1 MKPSILLLFL
11 LAFCTLN
18 AQTFE
23 VQNIKY
29 SGDNDN
35 RINLVIMG
43 DGYLPSEFDA
53 FEAHSNAFVNE
64 LFSQSPFSEYT
75 DYFNVY
81 IIKVA
86 SAESG
91 ATHPGTAPDEPTS
104 PPVPVT
110 NVNNFFGTQY
120 DSYNIHRLLFSSNY
134 ALINNVLANNF
145 PDFDI
150 ALILVNAPYY
160 GGSGGAF
167 AFAST
172 DESSIE
178 IAIHELGHSFAFLKD
193 EYYPGDALVQEA
205 INMTQNNNPAT
216 IRWRNWLNYNGVGIY
231 PYGTSGTPATW
242 YRPHQLCKMQYLG
255 YPFCNVCKEGIIERI
270 HGLVSPIDGY
280 SPSQTSHTDPS
291 LPLDISLDLV
301 LPIPNTL
308 VTQWTLNGS
317 DFSTNLNAI
326 TLTEPDMVLGTN
338 TLTASITDNSELL
351 RVDEH
356 ENFHTYTV
364 TWTIQMNNLGIGD
377 IISEQHTLAIK
388 TYPNPTQDV
397 LNVVIESQS
406 LQNFDITLTSIDG
419 KSIQTVRA
427 NGSSATLDLGDLS
440 TGIYIMGISHQG
452 TILAQKKIVKE

>member
-1 MKPSILLLFL
+1 
-11 LAFCTLN
+11 
-18 AQTFE
+18 
-23 VQNIKY
+23 
-29 SGDNDN
+29 
-35 RINLVIMG
+35 
-43 DGYLPSEFDA
+43 
-53 FEAHSNAFVNE
+53 
-64 LFSQSPFSEYT
+64 
-75 DYFNVY
+75 
-81 IIKVA
+81 
-86 SAESG
+86 
-91 ATHPGTAPDEPTS
+91 THPGTAPDEPTS
-104 PPVPVT
+104 PPVPVM

-270 HGLVSPIDGY
+270 HGLVSPIVGY

-308 VTQWTLNGS
+308 ATQWTLNGS